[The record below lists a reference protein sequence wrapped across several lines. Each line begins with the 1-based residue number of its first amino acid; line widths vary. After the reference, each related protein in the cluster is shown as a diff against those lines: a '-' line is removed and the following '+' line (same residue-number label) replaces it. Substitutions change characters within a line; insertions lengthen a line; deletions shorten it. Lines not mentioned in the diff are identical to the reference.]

1 KQAGLN
7 KFEAIKYSAA
17 ARFRPIL
24 MTSLSTI
31 LGILPLA
38 LGLGDGAQSRV
49 AMGTAVVGGMIIST
63 ILTLYVVP
71 GIYLLI
77 SSEYSNANENIDDVE
92 ESKIPA

>member
-1 KQAGLN
+1 MN
-7 KFEAIKYSAA
+7 KRDAINYAAA

-38 LGLGDGAQSRV
+38 IGLGDGAQSRV
-49 AMGTAVVGGMIIST
+49 AMGIAVVGGMAIST

-77 SSEYSNANENIDDVE
+77 SSE
-92 ESKIPA
+92 SKNNDHDAIASEKDNLAIS